1 MICCARSQA
10 AQRYGCRL
18 VITDNN
24 TLSHC
29 IMVPHAAE
37 TDDRPVTWRAP
48 LLKEWASKIRAE
60 LIQLALFCWRPTRRH
75 PADVG
80 KSGITWRLA
89 AVWAAYWVFSAIIL
103 APILVGLIKLL
114 GAKSTLAG
122 SGTGMLILSVVVA
135 PLVEEPVFRGGLRN
149 ATTALAVQ
157 PVLITLFFGAWQVA
171 LVLSGVV
178 TAVILV
184 DRVRQRHLDHAGKFA
199 LRMARGRAFLTR
211 YRLVVWGYAV
221 VFGLVHLGNF
231 TIAATKGW
239 LACLTVF
246 IVSSQVVTGMFLS
259 YFRLRYGLVSA
270 MAFHAMWNASCY
282 LLDKVFP

>member
-1 MICCARSQA
+1 
-10 AQRYGCRL
+10 
-18 VITDNN
+18 
-24 TLSHC
+24 
-29 IMVPHAAE
+29 MVPHAAE

-48 LLKEWASKIRAE
+48 LLKEWTSNIRAE
-60 LIQLALFCWRPTRRH
+60 LVQLALFCWRPTRRH

-80 KSGITWRLA
+80 NSGIIWRVA
-89 AVWAAYWVFSAIIL
+89 AVLLAYGVFFAIIL
-103 APILVGLIKLL
+103 APILHGLTNLL
-114 GAKSTLAG
+114 GVKSTLDWSA
-122 SGTGMLILSVVVA
+122 TRMLIFSVVVA

-157 PVLITLFFGAWQVA
+157 PLLIALCFGTWQVA
-171 LVLSGVV
+171 LALSGVV

-184 DRVRQRHLDHAGKFA
+184 DRVRQRHLDHAGKFS

-211 YRLVVWGYAV
+211 YRLIVWGYAV
-221 VFGLVHLGNF
+221 VFGLVHIGNF
-231 TIAATKGW
+231 TIATTNGW

-270 MAFHAMWNASCY
+270 MGFHAMWNLGCF
-282 LLDKVFP
+282 LVDQVFP